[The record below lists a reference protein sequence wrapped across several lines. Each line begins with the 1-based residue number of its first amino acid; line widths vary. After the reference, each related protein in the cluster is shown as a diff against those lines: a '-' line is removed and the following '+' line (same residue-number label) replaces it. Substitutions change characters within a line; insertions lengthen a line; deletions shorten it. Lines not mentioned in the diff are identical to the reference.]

1 MWKWKI
7 SILYQITIRYEK
19 LFSVYWSYL
28 LVQLLYSLSSSNRI
42 SSSFHKARHGPDRLN
57 FNSPLG
63 NIRTAKRF
71 SLAVHLHDLL
81 EAKYIRYIWIS
92 LQWPTII
99 PSSHLIRIIC
109 FVRSFAAL
117 GVFPILALHNYD
129 AKWGKYEYTN
139 CVF

>member
-7 SILYQITIRYEK
+7 SILYQITIRHEK
-19 LFSVYWSYL
+19 FFSVYWSYL
-28 LVQLLYSLSSSNRI
+28 LGQLLYSLSSSNRI
-42 SSSFHKARHGPDRLN
+42 SSSFHRARHSPDSLN

-63 NIRTAKRF
+63 NKRTAKRF
-71 SLAVHLHDLL
+71 SLALHLHDLL
-81 EAKYIRYIWIS
+81 EAKYIRYTWIS

-99 PSSHLIRIIC
+99 PSSYLIRIIC
-109 FVRSFAAL
+109 FIHSFAAL

-129 AKWGKYEYTN
+129 AKCCKYEYTN